1 MTVARSGGLFVL
13 EKKMENKQPLR
24 DPGYSLADRRR
35 EEEALRTAVEM
46 MKPEYRPACAFPL
59 GDVPE
64 VRLEYPHHHWLYTD
78 DGPNPAALDALGRLC
93 GMLGYHFHVVLAD
106 TLGARGAECLRN
118 STGVEA
124 REGGT
129 LLTVICVRTRT
140 QIWEME
146 EEK

>member
-1 MTVARSGGLFVL
+1 
-13 EKKMENKQPLR
+13 MEYEHPLRRQPLR
-24 DPGYSLADRRR
+24 DPSYSLADWRR

-93 GMLGYHFHVVLAD
+93 GMLGYHFRPVICII
-106 TLGARGAECLRN
+106 LGERGVEMLRH
-118 STGVEA
+118 STGVDA
-124 REGGT
+124 KALGR
-129 LLTVICVRTRT
+129 LLTVVCVRTRT

-146 EEK
+146 EEQ

>member
-1 MTVARSGGLFVL
+1 MRQLLREPMRS
-13 EKKMENKQPLR
+13 PIR
-24 DPGYSLADRRR
+24 DPGYSLADWRR

-46 MKPEYRPACAFPL
+46 MKPECRPLCAFPL

-93 GMLGYHFHVVLAD
+93 GMLGYHFRPVIYII
-106 TLGARGAECLRN
+106 LGARGAECLRN

-124 REGGT
+124 QEGGV
-129 LLTVICVRTRT
+129 LLTVICAKERE
-140 QIWEME
+140 QIWRME
-146 EEK
+146 EE

>member
-1 MTVARSGGLFVL
+1 MRKTPYCDLSLSRT
-13 EKKMENKQPLR
+13 PLR
-24 DPGYSLADRRR
+24 DPDYSLADWHR

-46 MKPEYRPACAFPL
+46 MKPECRPACAFPL

-93 GMLGYHFHVVLAD
+93 GMLGYHFRPVICII
-106 TLGARGAECLRN
+106 LGERGAEMLRH
-118 STGVEA
+118 STGVDA
-124 REGGT
+124 KALGR
-129 LLTVICVRTRT
+129 LLTVICVKERE
-140 QIWEME
+140 QIWRRE

>member
-1 MTVARSGGLFVL
+1 MRKTPYCDLSLSRA
-13 EKKMENKQPLR
+13 PLR
-24 DPGYSLADRRR
+24 DPSYSLADRRR

-93 GMLGYHFHVVLAD
+93 GMLGYHFRPVIYI
-106 TLGARGAECLRN
+106 TLGKRGAEMLRH
-118 STGVEA
+118 STGVDA
-124 REGGT
+124 KALGR
-129 LLTVICVRTRT
+129 LLTVVCARTRT

-146 EEK
+146 EEQ

>member
-1 MTVARSGGLFVL
+1 
-13 EKKMENKQPLR
+13 MEYERPLRRQPLR
-24 DPGYSLADRRR
+24 DPSYSLADWRR

-46 MKPEYRPACAFPL
+46 MKPEYRPACAFPR

-78 DGPNPAALDALGRLC
+78 DGPNPAALDALGRLG
-93 GMLGYHFHVVLAD
+93 GMLGFHFHVVLAD
-106 TLGARGAECLRN
+106 TLGARGAECLHN
-118 STGVEA
+118 STDVEA

-129 LLTVICVRTRT
+129 LLTVICVKVRE
-140 QIWEME
+140 QIWRME

>member
-1 MTVARSGGLFVL
+1 
-13 EKKMENKQPLR
+13 MENRQPLR

-46 MKPEYRPACAFPL
+46 MKPEYRPACASPL
-59 GDVPE
+59 SDVPE

-78 DGPNPAALDALGRLC
+78 DRPEPQMLDALGRLC

-124 REGGT
+124 REGGV
-129 LLTVICVRTRT
+129 LLTVICVKVRE
-140 QIWEME
+140 QIWRME
-146 EEK
+146 EEKDGGE

>member
-1 MTVARSGGLFVL
+1 
-13 EKKMENKQPLR
+13 MEYEHPLRRQPLR

-64 VRLEYPHHHWLYTD
+64 VRLEHPHHHFLYAES
-78 DGPNPAALDALGRLC
+78 PNPAALDALGRLC
-93 GMLGYHFHVVLAD
+93 GMLGYHFYVALAD

-118 STGVEA
+118 STGVEV
-124 REGGT
+124 REGGV

-140 QIWEME
+140 QIWRME

>member
-1 MTVARSGGLFVL
+1 
-13 EKKMENKQPLR
+13 MEYEHPLRRQLLR
-24 DPGYSLADRRR
+24 DPSYSLADRRR
-35 EEEALRTAVEM
+35 EEEALRTAVDM
-46 MKPEYRPACAFPL
+46 LAPEHRPLCAFPL

-93 GMLGYHFHVVLAD
+93 GMLGYHFRPVIYII
-106 TLGARGAECLRN
+106 LGERGAEALRH
-118 STGVEA
+118 STGVDA
-124 REGGT
+124 KALGR

-140 QIWEME
+140 QIWRME